1 MLLNI
6 AKHTKCCNLVKAKR
20 MRNNEVISVL
30 LRHAQRPSG
39 KFQLW
44 ILSLELH
51 EKTLDRQ
58 SYAYAFLRNEANI
71 LLLILLRSRN
81 YKSIYNL
88 RFFFLF
94 CSYQKQISNTKT
106 LEIHAACH
114 TCNNLWT
121 VLTTVYCISNV
132 KKNVKKQKDLRL
144 WWPQIVLSTNTFILL
159 NRNFYLLAKFQR

>member
-30 LRHAQRPSG
+30 LRHAQRPLG
-39 KFQLW
+39 KLQLW
-44 ILSLELH
+44 IFLLKLH

-58 SYAYAFLRNEANI
+58 NYAYAFLKNEANI

-88 RFFFLF
+88 HFFSFL
-94 CSYQKQISNTKT
+94 
-106 LEIHAACH
+106 
-114 TCNNLWT
+114 
-121 VLTTVYCISNV
+121 
-132 KKNVKKQKDLRL
+132 
-144 WWPQIVLSTNTFILL
+144 
-159 NRNFYLLAKFQR
+159 